1 MKRIVITGMGAVTP
15 VGIGVEN
22 YWQGL
27 ISGKCGIDEITQI
40 DTEKLPIKRAAEVK
54 GVNPRDYMP
63 TKLASDM
70 EPFMQFAYIAAL
82 EAIEQC
88 GIEQFEPY
96 RTGIVMGTALA
107 GLSMTGNTQV
117 DYEVNGKHV
126 TPKFLSKVMGNIAA
140 AHLSINYGIKG
151 PSMTVSTACSSGGDA
166 ITLANML
173 LQSGAADTLIVMGGE
188 SAVSPLVINSLAV
201 SGALSKSGESRPFD
215 TQRSGFVIGE
225 GGGALVLETEEHAL
239 ARGAKII
246 AELLGCGNN
255 TDAYN
260 PVAPHPEGIGGA
272 ECMRLALKDANISPD
287 EIGYINAHG
296 TATLKGDIAESK
308 AINSVFGGR
317 AVPVSS
323 TKGATGHLMGAGGIT
338 ECIACVKA
346 IQTGIVPPTVNCD
359 SIDPECHINVVAQKP
374 EKYEI
379 NAAMSNALGFG
390 GQNSSVIVGKY
401 NG

>member
-359 SIDPECHINVVAQKP
+359 SIDPECRINVVAQKP

>member
-346 IQTGIVPPTVNCD
+346 IQTGIVPPTVN
-359 SIDPECHINVVAQKP
+359 
-374 EKYEI
+374 
-379 NAAMSNALGFG
+379 
-390 GQNSSVIVGKY
+390 
-401 NG
+401 

>member
-117 DYEVNGKHV
+117 DYEVNSKHV

-225 GGGALVLETEEHAL
+225 GGGALVLETEEHAQ

-317 AVPVSS
+317 AIPVSS

-359 SIDPECHINVVAQKP
+359 SIDPECRINVVAQKP